1 MLLVLSLLMTGPP
14 KSAPAPVRA
23 AAIADA
29 RRKLAETLHRQVDQ
43 AVAAA
48 AVADEGFVRESGIY
62 EVRLKTTMTG
72 SEATGSV
79 RFEPPVEHEQRP
91 RYAPGA
97 PAPKDAL
104 YTALVI
110 DCRGL
115 RVRSTPSPKLWS
127 SDGHE
132 LYGTVSVSEDF
143 LFDQGIVAYPS
154 SMDQVRHS
162 ARLGDHPLIL
172 RAIGVKDSTRCEPIL
187 SRRDAERLLK
197 ENRQDH
203 FLERCAV
210 VFLIDP

>member
-1 MLLVLSLLMTGPP
+1 MSLVE
-14 KSAPAPVRA
+14 VRA
-23 AAIADA
+23 AALLEA
-29 RRKLAETLHRQVDQ
+29 RRKLAAALHRKVDQ

-48 AVADEGFVRESGIY
+48 EIANEGFVRGAGVY
-62 EVRLKTTMTG
+62 EVQLKTSLIS

-79 RFEPPVEHEQRP
+79 RAEPPSERERP
-91 RYAPGA
+91 RDAPGSG
-97 PAPKDAL
+97 APKDAY

-132 LYGTVSVSEDF
+132 LYGTVSVTDDF
-143 LFDQGIVAYPS
+143 LLDQGIVAYPR
-154 SMDQVRHS
+154 SMEQVRQTP
-162 ARLGDHPLIL
+162 RLGARPLVL
-172 RAIGVKDSTRCEPIL
+172 RAIGVKDSTRCEPVL

-197 ENRQDH
+197 ENRQDR